1 MLWGCT
7 NDFLSEFHTLNNS
20 INFLKSVNA
29 YDTFVAAPS
38 K

>member
-1 MLWGCT
+1 MI
-7 NDFLSEFHTLNNS
+7 FISEFDTLSNNS